1 MARRARPPV
10 VMIHGAF
17 CGGWAFDDFRKPF
30 EAKGY
35 RVTTPTLRFHD
46 SGREPPAALGK
57 TSLIDYAS
65 DLEKL
70 IKTLPETPILVGHSM
85 GGLLAQML
93 AARGL
98 ARACVLLA
106 PSAPWGVL
114 PSTLFE
120 VASAQTLLLTG
131 DFFSGPIA
139 PNSRVA
145 RANALDKL
153 DKEERRAIYARFVPE
168 SGLATFEVMQW
179 ALDMRRASHVR
190 ARDVTCPVLCLVG
203 SDDRI
208 NPPSTVSRIA
218 ARYQGR
224 ALFEQ
229 FDGFSHWLIGEE
241 GWEKIAARALGW
253 LDAIS
258 VEAKRTAKSG

>member
-1 MARRARPPV
+1 MAKRKRSPI

-17 CGGWAFDDFRKPF
+17 CGGWAFDDFRNPF

-35 RVTTPTLRFHD
+35 AVSAPTLRYHD
-46 SGREPPAALGK
+46 CGREPPAALGK
-57 TSLIDYAS
+57 TGLIDYAA

-70 IKTLPETPILVGHSM
+70 IRTLPETPILVGHSM

-131 DFFSGPIA
+131 DYFSGPIA

-153 DKEERRAIYARFVPE
+153 DTEERRAVYARFVPE
-168 SGLATFEVMQW
+168 SGQATFEVMQW

-208 NPPSTVSRIA
+208 NPPSTVARIA

-224 ALFEQ
+224 AQFEQ
-229 FDGFSHWLIGEE
+229 FEGFSHWLIGEK
-241 GWEKIAARALGW
+241 GWEQIAARALTW
-253 LDAIS
+253 LDTI
-258 VEAKRTAKSG
+258 EMAKAVREPS

>member
-1 MARRARPPV
+1 
-10 VMIHGAF
+10 MIHGAF

-30 EAKGY
+30 AARGY
-35 RVTTPTLRFHD
+35 SVHAPTLRYHD
-46 SGREPPAALGK
+46 CGDAPPPALGK
-57 TSLIDYAS
+57 TSLLDYAG
-65 DLEKL
+65 DLEAL
-70 IKTLPETPILVGHSM
+70 ILSLPETPILVGHSM

-131 DFFSGPIA
+131 DYFSGPIA

-153 DKEERRAIYARFVPE
+153 DRDTRHAIYARFVPE

-179 ALDMRRASHVR
+179 ALDLKGASRVR

-208 NPPSTVSRIA
+208 NPPSTVARIA

-229 FDGFSHWLIGEE
+229 FEGFSHWLIGED
-241 GWEKIAARALGW
+241 GWEQIADRALVW
-253 LDAIS
+253 LNS
-258 VEAKRTAKSG
+258 VAVETPQPAKSARG

>member
-1 MARRARPPV
+1 
-10 VMIHGAF
+10 MIHGAF
-17 CGGWAFDDFRKPF
+17 CGGWAFDDFRVPF

-35 RVTTPTLRFHD
+35 RVTVPTLRYHD
-46 SGREPPAALGK
+46 CDREPPAALGK
-57 TSLIDYAS
+57 TSLLDYAA

-70 IKTLPETPILVGHSM
+70 IRGLPEMPVLVGHSM
-85 GGLLAQML
+85 GGLLTQML

-131 DFFSGPIA
+131 DYFSGPIA
-139 PNSRVA
+139 PNSRIA

-153 DKEERRAIYARFVPE
+153 GSDERRAIYARFVPE
-168 SGLATFEVMQW
+168 SGQATFEVMQW

-208 NPPSTVSRIA
+208 NPPSTVARIA

-241 GWEKIAARALGW
+241 GWERIAGRALDW
-253 LDAIS
+253 LDS
-258 VEAKRTAKSG
+258 VTIETKRTAKSGQA

>member
-1 MARRARPPV
+1 M
-10 VMIHGAF
+10 
-17 CGGWAFDDFRKPF
+17 
-30 EAKGY
+30 
-35 RVTTPTLRFHD
+35 RFHD

-190 ARDVTCPVLCLVG
+190 ARDVACPVLCLVG

>member
-1 MARRARPPV
+1 
-10 VMIHGAF
+10 MIHGAF

-35 RVTTPTLRFHD
+35 RVTAPTLRFHD
-46 SGREPPAALGK
+46 NGSEPPPALGK
-57 TSLIDYAS
+57 TSLLDYAS
-65 DLEKL
+65 DLEKA
-70 IKTLPETPILVGHSM
+70 IKALPETPILVGHSM

-120 VASAQTLLLTG
+120 VASAHTLLLTG
-131 DFFSGPIA
+131 DYFAGPIA
-139 PNSRVA
+139 PNSRIA

-208 NPPSTVSRIA
+208 NPPSTVARIA

-229 FDGFSHWLIGEE
+229 FDGFSHWLIGEV
-241 GWEKIAARALGW
+241 GWEKIAARALTW
-253 LDAIS
+253 LDSIS
-258 VEAKRTAKSG
+258 VETKRTAKSG

>member
-1 MARRARPPV
+1 MAKLPPI

-17 CGGWAFDDFRKPF
+17 CGGWAFDEFRKPF

-35 RVTTPTLRFHD
+35 RVSAPTLRHHD
-46 SGREPPAALGK
+46 CGDEPPPALGS
-57 TSLIDYAS
+57 TSLLDYAD
-65 DLEKL
+65 DLENT
-70 IKTLPETPILVGHSM
+70 IRALPETPILVGHSM

-114 PSTLFE
+114 PSTMFE
-120 VASAQTLLLTG
+120 IASAQTLLLTG
-131 DFFSGPIA
+131 DYFAGPIA
-139 PNSRVA
+139 PNSRIA

-153 DKEERRAIYARFVPE
+153 GREERRAIYARFVPE
-168 SGLATFEVMQW
+168 SGRATFEVMQW

-208 NPPSTVSRIA
+208 NPPSTVARIA

-224 ALFEQ
+224 ALFEE

-241 GWEKIAARALGW
+241 GWERIAARAIEW
-253 LDAIS
+253 LDQVS
-258 VEAKRTAKSG
+258 VESRRTAKSD

>member
-1 MARRARPPV
+1 
-10 VMIHGAF
+10 MIHGAF

-30 EAKGY
+30 EARRY
-35 RVTTPTLRFHD
+35 AVTAPTLRHHD
-46 SGREPPAALGK
+46 CGRDPPKALGK
-57 TSLIDYAS
+57 TSLLDFAA

-70 IKTLPETPILVGHSM
+70 IRALPETPILVGHSM

-120 VASAQTLLLTG
+120 VASAHTLLLTG
-131 DFFSGPIA
+131 DYFAGAIV
-139 PNSRVA
+139 PNSRIA

-153 DKEERRAIYARFVPE
+153 DTEERRAVYARFVPE

-179 ALDMRRASHVR
+179 ALDMRRASRVR

-208 NPPSTVSRIA
+208 NPPSTVARIA

-224 ALFEQ
+224 ALFEE
-229 FDGFSHWLIGEE
+229 FEGFSHWLIGEN
-241 GWEKIAARALGW
+241 GWEQIAERALTW
-253 LDAIS
+253 LDSAF
-258 VEAKRTAKSG
+258 VDARQPARSG

>member
-1 MARRARPPV
+1 
-10 VMIHGAF
+10 MIHGAF
-17 CGGWAFDDFRKPF
+17 CGGWAFDDFRQPF
-30 EAKGY
+30 EARGY
-35 RVTTPTLRFHD
+35 AVTAPTLRHHD
-46 SGREPPAALGK
+46 SGRDPPPALGK
-57 TSLIDYAS
+57 TSLLDYAA
-65 DLEKL
+65 DLERL
-70 IKTLPETPILVGHSM
+70 IRGLPETPVLIGHSM

-98 ARACVLLA
+98 ASACVLLA

-120 VASAQTLLLTG
+120 VASAHTLLLTG
-131 DFFSGPIA
+131 DYFAGAIV
-139 PNSRVA
+139 PNSRIA

-153 DKEERRAIYARFVPE
+153 DTDKRRAIYARFVPE

-179 ALDMRRASHVR
+179 ALDMRGASRVR
-190 ARDVTCPVLCLVG
+190 ARDVTCPVLCVVG

-208 NPPSTVSRIA
+208 NPPSTVARIA

-241 GWEKIAARALGW
+241 GWERIAARALSW
-253 LDAIS
+253 LDSMS
-258 VEAKRTAKSG
+258 VEMRRIEKSRSGE